1 MVIMAEAEKQKPER
15 YDPKE
20 VEPRIQ
26 KLWEGQKIFAFD
38 RNSRKPVFS
47 IDTPPP
53 FTSGVPHMGHAL
65 WWTWNDLIA
74 RYKRMK
80 GFNVLLPQGWD
91 CHGLPTELKV
101 EKNYGIRK
109 DDKEKFLKACKEWTK
124 ECIEKMKSRMILLG
138 YSSDWSFEY
147 TTDSEEYVSFV
158 QKTLI
163 NLFEKGLLKRE
174 EHPMMWCTKCGTTL
188 AKAEVGY
195 VEKDGT
201 LYYIKFPIK
210 GEKKHIT
217 IATTRPEL
225 LPACVA
231 VFIHPEDERYKNL
244 IGKKIILPFFERE
257 IEITANDSV
266 DMSFG
271 TGIVYHCTFGD
282 ADDIKWVRKYNLPT
296 IEIIGKNGRLNEK
309 AGKFAGLK
317 ILEARIKIIEELG
330 MLGLVEK
337 EEKFKHNVLCHTER
351 QNCLN
356 PIEFI
361 VAKQWAIET
370 AKFSDDMLKLA
381 DKIDWKPEHMKL
393 RLKNWIESLDWNWII
408 SRQRV
413 FGTPIPFYYCEK
425 CGEVIPGKP
434 PVNPAIDKPPFQKCK
449 KCGGKI
455 VGETDTCDGWVD
467 SSITPLVVSGYW
479 KGDKELFKKVYPTSL
494 RQQGHDIIRTWTYY
508 TLLRCYLET
517 GKEPWKQILVNGM
530 VLGPDGREM
539 HKSLGN
545 TIEPDEVLAK
555 HGADTIRG
563 GLILLGAYG
572 KDAPFSWKDM
582 DYTYKFI
589 TKLWNIFKFT
599 EIHLKEKELKDYD
612 YTIIDNWI
620 NSKLFRAVNSAT
632 SYLELYQFNMA
643 LTEIENFIWH
653 EVADNYLEMIKYRLY
668 DKDNKTR
675 NAALQ
680 TLYKC
685 LFYALKL
692 LAPFM
697 PFVTEEIYQKFIKK
711 YEGEISIHKLSW
723 PEMIAGTVETRFN
736 KENEEIGELAKQ
748 VISALRQ
755 YKSSR
760 KLALNTELKKII
772 IDCDKETQEKLK
784 QVEPDI
790 KGTMK
795 VKEIEY
801 GKTGEISVSEK
812 IRMNVVQ

>member
-1 MVIMAEAEKQKPER
+1 MEEKTEKQKPDR

-26 KLWEGQKIFAFD
+26 NFWEDEKLFMFD
-38 RNSRKPVFS
+38 RKSDKPIFS
-47 IDTPPP
+47 FDTPPP

-109 DDKEKFLKACKEWTK
+109 EEKEKFLKACREWTK
-124 ECIEKMKSRMILLG
+124 ECIDKMKSRMILLG
-138 YSSDWSFEY
+138 YSADWNFEY
-147 TTDSEEYVSFV
+147 TTDSDEYVAFV

-195 VEKDGT
+195 VEKDGI
-201 LYYIKFPIK
+201 LYHIKFPIK
-210 GEKKHIT
+210 EEKKHVT

-231 VFIHPEDERYKNL
+231 VFVHPNDERYKNL

-257 IEITANDSV
+257 IEIIANESV
-266 DMSFG
+266 DMKFG
-271 TGIVYHCTFGD
+271 TGVVYHCTFGD

-309 AGKFAGLK
+309 AGKFSGLK
-317 ILEARIKIIEELG
+317 LAEARTKIIEEMG

-351 QNCLN
+351 SNCLN

-361 VAKQWAIET
+361 VEKQWAIET
-370 AKFSDDMLKLA
+370 IKFSNNMLKLA
-381 DKIDWKPEHMKL
+381 DKVDWKPEHMKL
-393 RLKNWIESLDWNWII
+393 RLRNWIESLDWNWII

-434 PVNPAIDKPPFQKCK
+434 PVNPAIDKPPVSKCK
-449 KCGGKI
+449 CSGNI

-467 SSITPLVVSGYW
+467 SSVTPLVVSGYW
-479 KGDKELFKKVYPTSL
+479 KDDKELFKKIYPTSL

-517 GKEPWKQILVNGM
+517 GKEPWRQILVNGM

-563 GLILLGAYG
+563 GLVLLGAYG

-589 TKLWNIFKFT
+589 TKLWNIFNFCRMNVDV
-599 EIHLKEKELKDYD
+599 KEMQKGKDR
-612 YTIIDNWI
+612 TITDKWI
-620 NSKLFRAVNSAT
+620 LSKLYKTVSSAT
-632 SYLELYQFNMA
+632 KSLDECQFNIA
-643 LTEIENFIWH
+643 LTDIENFIWH
-653 EVADNYLEMIKYRLY
+653 EVADNYLEMIKHRLY
-668 DKDNKTR
+668 DKDDKTR
-675 NAALQ
+675 YSAMR
-680 TLYKC
+680 TFHDC
-685 LFYALKL
+685 LSLSIRL

-697 PFVTEEIYQKFIKK
+697 PFVTEEIYQKFFKS
-711 YEGEISIHKLSW
+711 GDASIHTSKW
-723 PEMIAGTVETRFN
+723 PEFDEKMVDEKA
-736 KENEEIGELAKQ
+736 EELGELAKQ
-748 VISALRQ
+748 IISALRQ
-755 YKSSR
+755 YKSSN
-760 KLALNTELKKII
+760 KLALNTELKNVT
-772 IDCDKETQEKLK
+772 IDCDSETRKKLE

-795 VKEIEY
+795 VKAIGY
-801 GKTGEISVSEK
+801 GKAGEISVSEK
-812 IRMNVVQ
+812 IRMNVDQA